1 MLEENN
7 FDTQPNA
14 TQAPQPVF
22 EDSSYQYGFANEAYR
37 EKRDMRRIALTVGI
51 PCVCLSLITLVW
63 SVVYIYITTKIIGMS
78 YSDAVSLTEDA
89 AVQQILQI
97 ILSVLMFLLPFP
109 IAARCAGYRIDS
121 LVKTNKPIK
130 NTALPFF
137 FIGVGFCCFSNI
149 AVNYCSAFFEGM
161 GIKYDVNYGD
171 NPKGLLGFLLSFIAT
186 AIVPALAEEFA
197 CRGIVLGLLRKYG
210 DGFAIITS
218 SIVFGVMHGNFDQIP
233 FAIMVGLI
241 LGYIYVKSNSIWI
254 SVAVHCA
261 NNAISVIF
269 TYLDGTLNTNMQNLI
284 YLVYLIFGLLAA
296 VFGIYMLARLAISKT
311 KKRSVVTTD
320 GYKDNSHFENFILIK
335 DTNHISTTKQKYTY
349 FFTSWVIILFFVF
362 NLVESLTY
370 FVI

>member
-7 FDTQPNA
+7 FDTQIND
-14 TQAPQPVF
+14 TQPSQPVYQG
-22 EDSSYQYGFANEAYR
+22 DSYQYGFMNEAYR
-37 EKRDMRRIALTVGI
+37 EKKDIRRIALTVGI

-63 SVVYIYITTKIIGMS
+63 SVVYIYVTTKIIGMS

-97 ILSVLMFLLPFP
+97 ILSILMFLLPFP

-121 LVKTNKPIK
+121 LIKTNKPQK

-161 GIKYDVNYGD
+161 GIEYDVNYGD
-171 NPKGLLGFLLSFIAT
+171 NPKGMLGFLLSFIAT
-186 AIVPALAEEFA
+186 AIVPALVEEFA

-233 FAIMVGLI
+233 FAVMVGLI
-241 LGYIYVKSNSIWI
+241 LGYIYVKSDSIWI

-269 TYLDGTLNTNMQNLI
+269 TYLDGNLSINIQNLI

-296 VFGIYMLARLAISKT
+296 VFGIYMLCRSAILKTQKRGVVATDDYRSKLLFEGF
-311 KKRSVVTTD
+311 VL
-320 GYKDNSHFENFILIK
+320 DNKNNNL
-335 DTNHISTTKQKYTY
+335 STTKQKYTY
-349 FFTSWVIILFFVF
+349 FFTSWVIILFLIF
-362 NLVESLTY
+362 NFVESLTY